1 MAAISSAQSGNFS
14 ATSTWS
20 GGVVPGDADTVT
32 IANGH
37 TVTIDSSM
45 PVPTNGFGDIEVYG
59 VLTNDKT
66 ASTTLRVNGRINIR
80 DTSCLHLKDNIV
92 VQFKGTDTDEHGIE
106 QHNVAG
112 ADCIIEGSDGMPTTT
127 LSSAA
132 AENVTSLS
140 FTSAANFAAGD
151 WFSIF
156 DNTTAEAG
164 TSNDANSRKNRDEG
178 FVVHDIS
185 SNTVYFRHYVGP
197 DDVTV
202 SSYNGADVVV
212 SNAKKFRKDEYVIFG
227 TSSNRNVAQISSIN
241 YKTNTLTL
249 ASSVTGDP
257 VGATVYLTGTQ
268 KNHISGSKVRKVA
281 TTAQMLTTYTV
292 TVASGTNSYGTG
304 NKYYIAGQSGASP
317 TLTLT
322 EGYTYRFDQSDAS
335 NSGHPLRFSTTANGT
350 HGGGSAYTTGVTYNG
365 TPGYVGAYTE
375 IAVPSGAPTLY
386 YYCSN
391 HSGMGGTANTSA
403 TSNTVTVASAASFAV
418 NDEIFIQ
425 NVSES
430 GGTPGS
436 YDSTDYTDAK
446 EYHHTIS
453 SISGNVLTLSASLPY
468 TVVEGAYVT
477 RLSRGIR
484 IEALTPG
491 TDKWSFYSVYR
502 GSYDRALVLKD
513 VYMKNCGD
521 DTNNVKQGCVIRGLF
536 KTDASTVDIT
546 PDQTWPYSTYGA
558 WVEGIVVKNYENDA
572 WNRDYGNL
580 WLYDGRDIELRNCI
594 ALYGNDGIALWYEQR
609 QSCYNSISAGT
620 SGFGCRMEGM
630 HETWEVAYNL
640 FSRCNN
646 RVRFIFSYEPSY
658 GIHHNWVDATYY
670 GLGIYAPI
678 GPVAFYSNKITGMM
692 YGLYNEYGGN
702 TFGGARNYFSWLS
715 GVPSFGGGSG
725 TRQAGYYYSGH
736 RRRGHG
742 GDQGV
747 FKSLEHNG
755 EIDAIALYGFNYEA
769 RWDHDE
775 SAWDFQ
781 RRNDSDNHPALQDAM
796 YLPANT
802 TLRVTAKV
810 KLVSGFSGAYPYL
823 FAEDTRANITENSV
837 GNATSGSTIWSTEAD
852 NRIQYTSSAASAY
865 EEKQITVAAKAW
877 PRWINYGVYSDNRTA
892 AEGFFIKDLAAY
904 MDVPYENPHF
914 GVVNTSQNNGIGTV
928 SIRNSFTQQKK
939 RLGGRLK

>member
-66 ASTTLRVNGRINIR
+66 ASTTLRVNGRINVR

-106 QHNVAG
+106 VHNVAG

-156 DNTTAEAG
+156 DNTTAESG
-164 TSNDANSRKNRDEG
+164 TSNDANSRKHRDEG
-178 FVVHDIS
+178 FIVHDIS

-197 DDVTV
+197 EDVTV

-227 TSSNRNVAQISSIN
+227 TGSNRNVVQISSIN

-257 VGATVYLTGTQ
+257 AGATVYLTGTQ

-281 TTAQMLTTYTV
+281 TTTTADS
-292 TVASGTNSYGTG
+292 ASGTNTIT
-304 NKYYIAGQSGASP
+304 IA
-317 TLTLT
+317 
-322 EGYTYRFDQSDAS
+322 
-335 NSGHPLRFSTTANGT
+335 ST
-350 HGGGSAYTTGVTYNG
+350 
-365 TPGYVGAYTE
+365 
-375 IAVPSGAPTLY
+375 
-386 YYCSN
+386 
-391 HSGMGGTANTSA
+391 
-403 TSNTVTVASAASFAV
+403 ASFAV
-418 NDEIFIQ
+418 GDEIFIQ

-430 GGTPGS
+430 GGT
-436 YDSTDYTDAK
+436 TDYTDAK
-446 EYHHTIS
+446 NYHHTIS
-453 SISGNVLTLSASLPY
+453 GISGSTVTLSANLPY
-468 TVVEGAYVT
+468 KAVSGAYVT

-491 TDKWSFYSVYR
+491 TDKWSFYSIYR
-502 GSYDRALVLKD
+502 GAYDRALVLKD

-521 DTNNVKQGCVIRGLF
+521 DTNILKQGCVIRGFF

-558 WVEGIVVKNYENDA
+558 WVEGIVVKNYEDDA

-580 WLYDGRDIELRNCI
+580 WIYDGRDIELRNCV
-594 ALYGNDGIALWYEQR
+594 ALYGNDGIALWYEPR
-609 QSCYNSISAGT
+609 QACFNSISSGTAG
-620 SGFGCRMEGM
+620 FACRMEGLS
-630 HETWEVAYNL
+630 ETWEVAYNL

-646 RVRFIFSYEPSY
+646 RARFIMGYEPSY
-658 GIHHNWVDATYY
+658 GIHHNWIDAVYY
-670 GLGIYAPI
+670 GLETYASF
-678 GPVAFYSNKITGMM
+678 GPAMYYSNKITGMM
-692 YGLYNEYGGN
+692 YGITATYGGS
-702 TFGGARNYFSWLS
+702 TVGGTRNYISWLS

-725 TRQAGYYYSGH
+725 TRQAGYYYASQ
-736 RRRGHG
+736 RRRGFG
-742 GDQGV
+742 GDMGV

-755 EIDAIALYGFNYEA
+755 EIDAIALYGYNYEA

-775 SAWDFQ
+775 NAWDFQ
-781 RRNDSDNHPALQDAM
+781 RRNDNSNHPALQDAM
-796 YLPANT
+796 YLPAHT

-810 KLVSGFSGAYPYL
+810 KLASGFSGNYPYL
-823 FAEDTRANITENSV
+823 FAEDTRCNLTENQV
-837 GNATSGSTIWSTEAD
+837 GHATSGSTIWSTEAS
-852 NRIQYTSSAASAY
+852 NLVQYTSSAASAY

-877 PRWINYGVYSDNRTA
+877 PRWINYGVFSDSSNA
-892 AEGFFIKDLAAY
+892 AEGFYIKELFAY

-914 GVVNTSQNNGIGTV
+914 GVINCSQNNGIGTV
-928 SIRNSFTQQKK
+928 SIRNTFTQQKK
-939 RLGGRLK
+939 RLGGRIK